1 MEAQAELTTVRQ
13 RLEQQ
18 IVANATM
25 LGGLID
31 DSTTK
36 LGCGTHHPQAPACLP
51 ACWPSA
57 ACVRR
62 LLLLVQSR
70 WTLRAQLRP
79 CSTDLSALHHTVDVE
94 VASKLQ
100 SLDVECWCWR

>member
-51 ACWPSA
+51 ACLLAGPPPHAFVAFSCSCRA
-57 ACVRR
+57 AGR
-62 LLLLVQSR
+62 
-70 WTLRAQLRP
+70 
-79 CSTDLSALHHTVDVE
+79 
-94 VASKLQ
+94 
-100 SLDVECWCWR
+100 